1 MTHPVTIRPEGQR
14 DIEEAAFWYE
24 IQRPGLGDQFIF
36 QIDSLLQRIEERPL
50 QFPDVGRGVRRG
62 LLHRFPFAVYFV
74 RPQGALSSRSFINIA
89 TPMNGNGEPE
99 FVQRI
104 RCGISR

>member
-1 MTHPVTIRPEGQR
+1 MTHPVTIRPEAQR

-24 IQRPGLGDQFIF
+24 GQRPGLGNQFIF
-36 QIDSLLQRIEERPL
+36 QVDSLLQRIEERPL

-74 RPQGALSSRSFINIA
+74 LSTARCTLIA
-89 TPMNGNGEPE
+89 VLHQHRHPDEWK
-99 FVQRI
+99 R
-104 RCGISR
+104 RA